1 MNESLFGSDLSY
13 EDVIENF
20 YAWEHQ
26 AIAGTEVVDRVS
38 CLILESKPSQS
49 DHSTYASVRSWVD
62 PRRFV
67 PLRVAT
73 LPDFISSHTLCGN
86 AEIASSY
93 SRAANFA

>member
-38 CLILESKPSQS
+38 CLILESKPGQS
-49 DHSTYASVRSWVD
+49 DHSTYASARSWVD
-62 PRRFV
+62 PRRLV
-67 PLRVAT
+67 PLRVEKY
-73 LPDFISSHTLCGN
+73 LSSRQLAPRIDTHDGK
-86 AEIASSY
+86 
-93 SRAANFA
+93 